1 MQLPRLFAVVA
12 SRGLSSA
19 CFAATSVLLPSPF
32 FFFFAFPLFAL
43 SNNIAIYYSNRKG
56 QAQTMKRSNTKAGE
70 KEDEEE
76 EEENEAGTAGAEKRR
91 GRGFRRLPP
100 ELQLFILSFLPSPDL
115 CRCGMVSRRWHSLAK
130 DPSLWKDRPALPSH
144 VRPSGVAAVEASRS
158 ADMAAAGMYRL
169 VMLGPGGCGRNSFI
183 VRYVTGTFVTSYDPV
198 IEDSYRKQTQIDET
212 PALLDLLVTAGQE
225 EYSAL
230 RDQYAKTGEGF
241 FILYS
246 ITSRAS
252 FEAIPGYVRS
262 ILRAK
267 DCDLSECPPIIIL
280 GNKTDMNDARQV
292 SMDEGKAM
300 ADQLLTYRWRHH
312 PRFSS
317 PSSARA
323 KLEEEEE
330 REDKK
335 NNNKKKK
342 KKRKSKKKRGFV
354 FRHNFFETSVK
365 NDTVTFYGAPD
376 KPVESHHG
384 ALIVDELVRQ
394 VDEWRLNQVMGKE
407 GVVERDKNKHNNDS
421 NGKCLLM

>member
-1 MQLPRLFAVVA
+1 MT
-12 SRGLSSA
+12 LSSKIVTGSKRRSMKPLHSWT
-19 CFAATSVLLPSPF
+19 FLSRLVKRNILHVKLLLPASSSSS
-32 FFFFAFPLFAL
+32 L
-43 SNNIAIYYSNRKG
+43 SSFKQKPSTDENI
-56 QAQTMKRSNTKAGE
+56 T
-70 KEDEEE
+70 
-76 EEENEAGTAGAEKRR
+76 
-91 GRGFRRLPP
+91 
-100 ELQLFILSFLPSPDL
+100 
-115 CRCGMVSRRWHSLAK
+115 
-130 DPSLWKDRPALPSH
+130 
-144 VRPSGVAAVEASRS
+144 VAV
-158 ADMAAAGMYRL
+158 
-169 VMLGPGGCGRNSFI
+169 
-183 VRYVTGTFVTSYDPV
+183 
-198 IEDSYRKQTQIDET
+198 
-212 PALLDLLVTAGQE
+212 
-225 EYSAL
+225 

>member
-1 MQLPRLFAVVA
+1 
-12 SRGLSSA
+12 
-19 CFAATSVLLPSPF
+19 
-32 FFFFAFPLFAL
+32 
-43 SNNIAIYYSNRKG
+43 
-56 QAQTMKRSNTKAGE
+56 MKRSNTKAA
-70 KEDEEE
+70 DPEE
-76 EEENEAGTAGAEKRR
+76 EEENEEGTAEAEKGKRER

-100 ELQLFILSFLPSPDL
+100 ELQLFILSFLPTPDL
-115 CRCGMVSRRWHSLAK
+115 CRCGMVSRRWHFLAK
-130 DPSLWKDRPALPSH
+130 DPSLWKERPALPSH

-183 VRYVTGTFVTSYDPV
+183 VRYVTGTFVASYDPV
-198 IEDSYRKQTQIDET
+198 IEDSYRKQTQVDET

-267 DCDLSECPPIIIL
+267 DCDMSECPPIIIL

-312 PRFSS
+312 PRFSRF
-317 PSSARA
+317 SSARA
-323 KLEEEEE
+323 KLEEEE

-335 NNNKKKK
+335 NNKKK
-342 KKRKSKKKRGFV
+342 KKRKRKSKKEREGFV

-376 KPVESHHG
+376 KPVDSHHG
-384 ALIVDELVRQ
+384 ALIVEELVRQ

-407 GVVERDKNKHNNDS
+407 GVVERDSNKNKHNHDN